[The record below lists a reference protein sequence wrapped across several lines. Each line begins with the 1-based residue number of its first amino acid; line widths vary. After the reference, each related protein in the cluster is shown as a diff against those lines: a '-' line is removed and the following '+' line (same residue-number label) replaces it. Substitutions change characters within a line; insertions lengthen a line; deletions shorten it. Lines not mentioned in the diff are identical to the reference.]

1 MNIQGSAQHIDIMNI
16 ITEKVSKEMKESR
29 TKPKHHRMEN
39 YDILTNGF
47 FLLFCRFRLYIHQQ
61 SSLFSLI
68 RLLFVPFEETHIA
81 PWRLLLLRSFV
92 VLLPAFENSNG
103 FFQLPKKKKRKIVK
117 KSKKKSF
124 RGSLSSFNDCCG
136 TQLLD

>member
-16 ITEKVSKEMKESR
+16 ITEKVFKEMKESR

-47 FLLFCRFRLYIHQQ
+47 FLLFCRFRLSIHQQ
-61 SSLFSLI
+61 SSLFSLF

-103 FFQLPKKKKRKIVK
+103 FFQLPKKRREK
-117 KSKKKSF
+117 
-124 RGSLSSFNDCCG
+124 
-136 TQLLD
+136 